1 MSAVGLEEQARETLA
16 AQLPG
21 AIARR
26 QWRGEALDVR
36 TAGAEQPD
44 VVMAVPGRELA
55 QVHRVRLAGQARI
68 ASEEPG

>member
-1 MSAVGLEEQARETLA
+1 MK
-16 AQLPG
+16 PW
-21 AIARR
+21 RR
-26 QWRGEALDVR
+26 NCRGRGEALDVR